1 MQQKTGAVAVIG
13 GGIAGIQA
21 ALDLADSGFYT
32 YLVEKKPGLGG
43 IMAQLDSIAPASDCS
58 PCLLTTRL
66 IACARHANIEIHT
79 RSRVL
84 YVEGEEGNMQVHI
97 RKSPAFIDPAKCIAC
112 NWCTEACLK
121 AVPDEF
127 NLELKTRKCA
137 YIYYRQS
144 IPSTYVIDQKN
155 CLRLT
160 RGICGICE
168 KICPAGAI
176 DFNEPEKTLELQVDS
191 VIMATGMNMQNSQDL
206 HDLYSYKSCP
216 DVITS
221 LEYER
226 LTSITGPGHG
236 ILKRPSDNTRPA
248 KTAWIQCVLSRSLKH
263 PAHRTC
269 SSICCM
275 HAVKQASS
283 MGRHIGEKIPD
294 TTVFYNEIR
303 FCGKGQ
309 EKLLDR
315 ARSMGVRF
323 ICSQPHSILPGKDGK
338 GVRITYVH
346 DDSKLITEF
355 FDLAVLSV
363 GMHAGRES
371 LQQILGPGITISGND
386 SIAPI
391 SSTTPFESSRKGI
404 YLAGSL
410 ASPGD
415 IRHSITHGS
424 GAAVAATERL
434 TRSRF
439 TLTCKKEW
447 PPEKDV
453 SGQQPRIGVF
463 ICACGGNISDII
475 DINALKEFASGLKGV
490 VLAETNKFT
499 CPQFIQDIISSRI
512 IQENLNRVVVAAC
525 TPVTHQS
532 LYQDTL
538 KKAGLNPNLLEMAN
552 IRNQNSWMH
561 QYNPALATAKARLQ
575 VSSAVAKAGIK
586 KILKVRFRKIIPR
599 ALVVGGGL
607 TGMTTALSLA
617 DQGTQCFL
625 VERSAGLG
633 GHARDTTPVCAAEN
647 TRNLAEETI
656 ARVQQHPLII
666 TFFNSRVVSCK
677 GSTGNFISNI
687 QSMRKNGIRV
697 TETIR
702 YGAAVLCTGAMEAKP
717 LEYLYAKAE
726 GVFTQDEFCS
736 LMQTGKDT
744 FKKAASVVFIQCV
757 GSRETNRPYCS
768 RTCCI
773 RTLKTALKL
782 KEINPG
788 IQIYVINR
796 QMNTCGDKELL
807 YEQARREG
815 VIFIKYTRETS
826 PLVQQTPQGLNIMIL
841 DHVLKRPVGINTRH
855 LVLATGIVPD
865 PETTRLAAIFNCSL
879 DSDLFLQDRH
889 YFLHPCSLDRE
900 GIFAAGLCL
909 QPGPMEESLVQAR
922 AAVSGVRNILFKKQ
936 LPLESSS
943 AYLTAGC
950 DGCGICIDRCPY
962 AAIKYSA
969 CSGEKPG
976 SGPGIW
982 IDEELC
988 EGCGACVSACP
999 GNGVAIDESKMDRIR
1014 SQVLSMLHICKNEPS
1029 SKIPL
1034 VIAFCCSRGPYMAAD
1049 TAGALKQQ
1057 SSPCVIIIKVNCIG
1071 DLSREII
1078 LESLQQG
1085 IDGIMILG
1093 CPPGECRYRHG
1104 DMHIVN
1110 QAGNIRAYLR
1120 HNRINPDRLMLG
1132 WLSSVD
1138 GTRIAGIMNTFARRI
1153 RRMNLSAGKNART
1166 RWC

>member
-32 YLVEKKPGLGG
+32 YLVEKSPGLGG
-43 IMAQLDSIAPASDCS
+43 IMAQLDSIAPTGDCS
-58 PCLLTTRL
+58 PCLLTIRL
-66 IACARHANIEIHT
+66 IACARHANMEIHT

-84 YVEGEEGNMQVHI
+84 CVEGQEGKMQVHI

-127 NLELKTRKCA
+127 NLELKSRKCA

-144 IPSTYVIDQKN
+144 IPSTYFIDQEN

-176 DFNEPEKTLELQVDS
+176 DFNEPEKTLTLQAGS
-191 VIMATGMNMQNSQDL
+191 VIMAPGMTMQKSQDL
-206 HDLYSYKSCP
+206 HDRYSYKDCP

-226 LTSITGPGHG
+226 LTSATGPGHG

-248 KTAWIQCVLSRSLKH
+248 KTAWIQCVLSRSMKH
-263 PAHRTC
+263 PGQRIC

-275 HAVKQASS
+275 HAVKQSSS
-283 MGRHIGEKIPD
+283 MDLHIGGKIPD
-294 TTVFYNEIR
+294 TAVFYNEIK
-303 FCGKGQ
+303 FCGKGH
-309 EKLLDR
+309 EKMLDR
-315 ARSMGVRF
+315 ARSRGVRF
-323 ICSQPHSILPGKDGK
+323 IRSLPHSILPGKDGK
-338 GVRITYVH
+338 GVRITYVN
-346 DDSKLITEF
+346 DDLKMIKEL

-363 GMHAGRES
+363 GMHAERES
-371 LQQILGPGITISGND
+371 LQQVFGPGINTSLNY
-386 SIAPI
+386 SIAPC

-404 YLAGSL
+404 YLAGSF

-424 GAAVAATERL
+424 GAAVAATEKI

-439 TLTCKKEW
+439 TLTCKKDW

-463 ICACGGNISDII
+463 ICACGGNISDVI
-475 DINALKEFASGLKGV
+475 DINALEEFASGLPGV

-512 IQENLNRVVVAAC
+512 IQEELNRVVVAAC
-525 TPVTHQS
+525 TPVTHQA

-561 QYNPALATAKARLQ
+561 QYNPALATAKAKIQ
-575 VSSAVAKAGIK
+575 VSSAVAKAELK
-586 KILKVRFRKIIPR
+586 KALKVRVKTIIPR
-599 ALVVGGGL
+599 TLVVGGGL

-617 DQGTQCFL
+617 DQGIECFL
-625 VERSAGLG
+625 VERCSELG
-633 GHARDTTPVCAAEN
+633 GHARDIVSACAAGN
-647 TRNLAEETI
+647 TRNLVEESI
-656 ARVQQHPLII
+656 ARVQQHPLIS
-666 TFFNSRVVSCK
+666 TFLNSRVVSCK

-687 QSMRKNGIRV
+687 QTMRNKWIRT

-717 LEYLYAKAE
+717 REYLYAKAE

-736 LMQTGKDT
+736 LLHSGEDA

-757 GSRETNRPYCS
+757 ASREKKRPYCS
-768 RTCCI
+768 RTCCT
-773 RTLKTALKL
+773 RTLQSALKL

-796 QMNTCGDKELL
+796 QMNTCGEKELL
-807 YEQARREG
+807 YEQARRKG
-815 VIFIKYTRETS
+815 VIFIKYTRDNR
-826 PLVQQTPQGLNIMIL
+826 PLVQETPQGLNINIQ
-841 DHVLKRPVGINTRH
+841 DHVLKKPLKIKTRH

-865 PETTRLAAIFNCSL
+865 PEITRLAGIFNCSL
-879 DSDLFLQDRH
+879 DSDLFLQDRY

-909 QPGPMEESLVQAR
+909 QPGHMEESLVQAR
-922 AAVSGVRNILFKKQ
+922 AAVSDVRNLLFKKQ
-936 LPLESSS
+936 LPIDSSR

-950 DGCGICIDRCPY
+950 DGCGLCIDKCPY
-962 AAIKYSA
+962 AAIKYLA
-969 CSGEKPG
+969 CSGENPG
-976 SGPGIW
+976 PGPGIW
-982 IDEELC
+982 IDEEIC

-999 GNGVAIDESKMDRIR
+999 TKGVAIDESKMDRIR
-1014 SQVLSMLHICKNEPS
+1014 SQVLSMLHSCKEETS
-1029 SKIPL
+1029 SRTPL
-1034 VIAFCCSRGPYMAAD
+1034 VVAFCCSRGPYMAAD

-1057 SSPCVIIIKVNCIG
+1057 SSPCVIIIRVNCIG
-1071 DLSREII
+1071 NLSRDII
-1078 LESLQQG
+1078 LEGMQQG

-1093 CPPGECRYRHG
+1093 CPSGECRYRHG
-1104 DMHIVN
+1104 EQNIVK
-1110 QAGNIRAYLR
+1110 QAGNIRDYLR
-1120 HNRINPDRLMLG
+1120 QNRINPDRLMFG
-1132 WLSSVD
+1132 CLSSVD

-1153 RRMNLSAGKNART
+1153 RKMIVSLEKKART